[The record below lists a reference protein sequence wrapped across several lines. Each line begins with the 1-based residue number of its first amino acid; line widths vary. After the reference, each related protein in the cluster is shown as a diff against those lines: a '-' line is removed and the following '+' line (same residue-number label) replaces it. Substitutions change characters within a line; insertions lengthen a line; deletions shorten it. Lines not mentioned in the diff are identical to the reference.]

1 MRVLRLNRNRIA
13 SQFDDQIYRAK
24 TQIGRVVQQSPGNP
38 LFYLRGVVSRL
49 FFSQGCGSS
58 EMAAEEEK
66 QEGKGFTVQDRRRFS
81 PETGE
86 AREDAAEAQEA
97 ANQAS
102 PQTTA
107 AQERVE
113 SAAQPDALPEID
125 FSTFVISLSTQVL
138 MHLGEIANPVSG
150 NVEADISVAKQMI
163 DILAMLNEKTRGNLN
178 ANEAQLMEGI
188 LFDLRMKYVEA
199 VKKR

>member
-1 MRVLRLNRNRIA
+1 
-13 SQFDDQIYRAK
+13 
-24 TQIGRVVQQSPGNP
+24 
-38 LFYLRGVVSRL
+38 
-49 FFSQGCGSS
+49 
-58 EMAAEEEK
+58 MAPEKEE

-86 AREDAAEAQEA
+86 AREDAAESQEA
-97 ANQAS
+97 TSQAS
-102 PQTTA
+102 PRAAVSQEPVDAA
-107 AQERVE
+107 AQ
-113 SAAQPDALPEID
+113 ANALPEID

-138 MHLGEIANPVSG
+138 MHLGEIVNPISG
-150 NVEADISVAKQMI
+150 KAEADISVAKQMI
-163 DILAMLNEKTRGNLN
+163 DILGMLHEKTRGNLN

>member
-1 MRVLRLNRNRIA
+1 
-13 SQFDDQIYRAK
+13 
-24 TQIGRVVQQSPGNP
+24 
-38 LFYLRGVVSRL
+38 
-49 FFSQGCGSS
+49 
-58 EMAAEEEK
+58 MAPEEEEK

-102 PQTTA
+102 QQTTA
-107 AQERVE
+107 AQERVDG
-113 SAAQPDALPEID
+113 AAQANTLPEID

-150 NVEADISVAKQMI
+150 KVEADISVAKQMI
-163 DILAMLNEKTRGNLN
+163 DILGMLCEKTRGNLN